1 MRYIGILLDL
11 LRPLGLQRRFRRLVQ
26 VGDHGFDPPRHSLHW
41 VCRPQA
47 RLPKIL
53 QLGFF
58 LSSSLERCFFFV
70 CVRAVHKHSTLM
82 LALTVPVRRTAG
94 VSHAAPGASSTD
106 VSNCRPYLAW
116 SYLS

>member
-26 VGDHGFDPPRHSLHW
+26 VEDHGFDPPRHSLHW
-41 VCRPQA
+41 VCHPQA
-47 RLPKIL
+47 RLQRNF
-53 QLGFF
+53 QLAFH
-58 LSSSLERCFFFV
+58 LSSSWDRC
-70 CVRAVHKHSTLM
+70 CHLRSDRAVHKHSTLM
-82 LALTVPVRRTAG
+82 LALTVPVRWTAG

-106 VSNCRPYLAW
+106 VLNCRPYLAW